1 MFLTH
6 DIIKLISDDMSID
19 DKVKKLLEISNRIH
33 KPLVPKDESSPNKSA
48 IILSP
53 HNEEPKK
60 KVIKEVQKTFAN
72 IHEYCNE
79 EFGQQIQNIE
89 TQYEEGS
96 VTSPKLIESFFEKT
110 MMYLLTDAFYSNSE
124 EKLYNALKFRDV
136 SGKLLHKS
144 FGSDLEQYYQGQRI
158 SALTLALVLR
168 CNGENVNAVHRLVSK
183 LTKIPEATIRKYHLN
198 KSDKEFWLS
207 SSAQC
212 TDHIGY
218 IRMNFASLLYLSG
231 KYDFHSVKSGT
242 NKYDKEAYQA
252 LQELIIDLE
261 KCKKSKPR

>member
-6 DIIKLISDDMSID
+6 DIMKILSSNISID
-19 DKVKKLLEISNRIH
+19 KKVKKILEMSSRIHEASKSDVENKSNRR
-33 KPLVPKDESSPNKSA
+33 LD
-48 IILSP
+48 
-53 HNEEPKK
+53 KK
-60 KVIKEVQKTFAN
+60 AQKTFAN
-72 IHEYCNE
+72 IHEYCHE

-89 TQYEEGS
+89 IQYEEGS

-168 CNGENVNAVHRLVSK
+168 CNGKNVNAVHRLVSK
-183 LTKIPEATIRKYHLN
+183 LTKIPEPTIRKYHLN
-198 KSDKEFWLS
+198 KSDKDFWLG

-218 IRMNFASLLYLSG
+218 IRMNLASLFYLSE
-231 KYDFHSVKSGT
+231 KYDFHSVKSGK

-261 KCKKSKPR
+261 KCKKSKSR